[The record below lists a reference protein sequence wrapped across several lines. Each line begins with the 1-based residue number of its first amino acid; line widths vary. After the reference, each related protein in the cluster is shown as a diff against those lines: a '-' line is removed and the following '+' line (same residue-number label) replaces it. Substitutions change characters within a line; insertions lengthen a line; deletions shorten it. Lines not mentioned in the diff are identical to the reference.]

1 MSPNPHPEGFR
12 GGGEKMEVLIRCE
25 ECFDLTVVREG
36 EECKKCK
43 ECGAKLPPE
52 EIKERFREMKE
63 YINLSEL

>member
-1 MSPNPHPEGFR
+1 
-12 GGGEKMEVLIRCE
+12 MEVLIRCE